1 MHAHTDEPT
10 TSAVA
15 HLYLLTTMALF
26 GAAFT
31 SSKLVVGQL
40 HHSVAAALRFGGGAL
55 ILVLVLC
62 LRPGTATF
70 SWRELWRAGSVGL
83 VGVFAY
89 NVFYFWGISLA
100 PAIDGSIIVPVL
112 SPVLTTLALTC
123 TRREAISPVRISGLV
138 LGVVGA
144 GVFFAGVG
152 GPTGSTRLAGDLVFL
167 AGAGCWA
174 AYSII
179 SKKVLRDMDPLRAT
193 TYATVVGAVALT
205 LLAIPA
211 ASETNWPSLTT
222 TTWFNLA
229 FLAVGATAVAYL
241 FYFRGLRS
249 ISPVSA
255 TLVMF
260 AVPVFGTAFSALVL
274 GESVGM
280 IQVHGA
286 MIMIVGALLAAGNGL
301 LVRRRRTSPVVS
313 SRSPD

>member
-1 MHAHTDEPT
+1 L
-10 TSAVA
+10 TS
-15 HLYLLTTMALF
+15 
-26 GAAFT
+26 
-31 SSKLVVGQL
+31 
-40 HHSVAAALRFGGGAL
+40 
-55 ILVLVLC
+55 
-62 LRPGTATF
+62 
-70 SWRELWRAGSVGL
+70 
-83 VGVFAY
+83 
-89 NVFYFWGISLA
+89 
-100 PAIDGSIIVPVL
+100 
-112 SPVLTTLALTC
+112 
-123 TRREAISPVRISGLV
+123 
-138 LGVVGA
+138 
-144 GVFFAGVG
+144 
-152 GPTGSTRLAGDLVFL
+152 
-167 AGAGCWA
+167 
-174 AYSII
+174 
-179 SKKVLRDMDPLRAT
+179 
-193 TYATVVGAVALT
+193 
-205 LLAIPA
+205 
-211 ASETNWPSLTT
+211 